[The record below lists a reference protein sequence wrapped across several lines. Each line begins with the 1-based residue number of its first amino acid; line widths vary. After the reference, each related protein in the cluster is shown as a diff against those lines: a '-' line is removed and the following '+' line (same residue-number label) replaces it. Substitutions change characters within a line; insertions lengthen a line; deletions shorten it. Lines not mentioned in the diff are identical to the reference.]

1 MLLSPLREQ
10 DLAPSLGPQPAAR
23 SREAWGHITLRGREA
38 RSTPRFQLIK
48 TKREWK
54 LIAELNGVIEEELNM
69 YTLTKESEIN
79 GVRGKI
85 LLRNRGF
92 N

>member
-10 DLAPSLGPQPAAR
+10 DLAPSLGLQPAAR

-48 TKREWK
+48 TKRECK
-54 LIAELNGVIEEELNM
+54 LIAELNGVKQSLIWHVNRKRTAILSL
-69 YTLTKESEIN
+69 TLMT
-79 GVRGKI
+79 
-85 LLRNRGF
+85 
-92 N
+92 